1 MGKMQAWFNWCKK
14 VFAVF
19 ALAVFAAVVS
29 AQTSS
34 QTTSSQSS
42 QTSQTSSQTSQTA
55 SSPPRHI
62 RGQDEPTK
70 AELLRGTYGPYRA
83 NNDLLFYHLDI
94 RIDPT
99 KKLVS
104 GKNTIRFKMLQ
115 DDNRIQLDLADV
127 LNIDKI
133 LLDTTPLRYER
144 DSGAVFLDFPATLH
158 SGQVYTIDFYYS
170 GSASADG
177 SIRWLH
183 VRHRP
188 VGPSLDLHGMR
199 RDRGKHLVAE

>member
-1 MGKMQAWFNWCKK
+1 MQARVSWCRK

-29 AQTSS
+29 AR
-34 QTTSSQSS
+34 TSSQSS
-42 QTSQTSSQTSQTA
+42 QTSQTSQTA
-55 SSPPRHI
+55 SPTRHI

-133 LLDTTPLRYER
+133 RLDTTPLHYER
-144 DSGAVFLDFPATLH
+144 DSCAVLVDFPATLH

-170 GSASADG
+170 GTPVQTG
-177 SIRWLH
+177 RFGGFTF
-183 VRHRP
+183 

>member
-1 MGKMQAWFNWCKK
+1 MQARVSWCRK

-29 AQTSS
+29 AR
-34 QTTSSQSS
+34 TSSQSS
-42 QTSQTSSQTSQTA
+42 QTSQTSQTA
-55 SSPPRHI
+55 SPTRHI

-104 GKNTIRFKMLQ
+104 GKTQ
-115 DDNRIQLDLADV
+115 
-127 LNIDKI
+127 
-133 LLDTTPLRYER
+133 
-144 DSGAVFLDFPATLH
+144 
-158 SGQVYTIDFYYS
+158 
-170 GSASADG
+170 SASRCFRMITAFN
-177 SIRWLH
+177 SIW
-183 VRHRP
+183 P
-188 VGPSLDLHGMR
+188 MS
-199 RDRGKHLVAE
+199 